1 MNIHNIILFSDFA
14 YPYGGAGKVAFDS
27 AIAFAQK
34 GYNVIFFSG
43 TAPESELL
51 MNNGIKSI
59 CLHQPDM
66 LSDRNRLNAAI
77 RSIWNHKAYC
87 ATKKILL
94 EFDNKDTLIIVHGYA
109 KTLSTSIFAA
119 FKKTKFKVFV
129 VLHDY
134 FAACPNGGFYIY
146 PEHKNCLI
154 VPLSLKC
161 VTCNCDARSY
171 SQKIY
176 RCLRQLF
183 IKHNLQGNKKYLHAI
198 NVSDLSG
205 RIMAPYIK
213 DYFASY
219 STLQNPIDVYTGKYV
234 DITKNNKYIFV
245 GRLSQEK
252 GIRDFCRVITELQLE
267 GVVLGDGYLLSELKE
282 AYPNIVFAGWAD
294 KVKKEIFVKKSKCLI
309 FPSLVHET
317 FGLTIAEMLSYGIP
331 CIIPDG
337 CGASSLV
344 NDGVNGYVYNM
355 GDYNALKTCVEKF
368 EACDLEQIQT
378 NTRNSFVRE
387 NYSLNVYIERL
398 LTLADSY

>member
-1 MNIHNIILFSDFA
+1 MQRNIVVFSDFA

-27 AIAFAQK
+27 AIAFAKK
-34 GYNVIFFSG
+34 GYIVTFFSG
-43 TAPESELL
+43 TGPESELL
-51 MNNGIKSI
+51 LNNGIRSI
-59 CLHQPDM
+59 CLRQPDM
-66 LSDRNRLNAAI
+66 LSDKNKFKAAV
-77 RSIWNHKAYC
+77 RSIWNHKAYYE
-87 ATKKILL
+87 TKRILRKC
-94 EFDNKDTLIIVHGYA
+94 DNNTLIIVHGYA

-119 FKKTKFKVFV
+119 FKRKNIKVLV

-146 PEHKNCLI
+146 PKHKNCI
-154 VPLSLKC
+154 VSPMSLEC
-161 VTCNCDARSY
+161 ITCNCDARSY

-183 IKHNLQGNKKYLHAI
+183 IKHNLQGNKKNLHAI

-205 RIMAPYIK
+205 QMMAPYIK

-219 STLQNPIDVYTGKYV
+219 NTLQNPIDIYTGEYV
-234 DITKNNKYIFV
+234 EITKNKKYIFV

-267 GVVLGDGYLLSELKE
+267 GLVLGDGYLLSELKD
-282 AYPNIVFAGWAD
+282 AYPNIEFAGWAD
-294 KVKKEIFVKKSKCLI
+294 KVKKDKYVKNSKCLI

-317 FGLTIAEMLSYGIP
+317 FGLAIAEMLSYGIP

-344 NDGVNGYVYNM
+344 KDGVNGFVYNM
-355 GDYNALKTCVEKF
+355 GDYNALKACVEKF
-368 EACDLEQIQT
+368 EACDLDVIQT

-387 NYSLNVYIERL
+387 NYSLNVYIEKL
-398 LTLADSY
+398 LALTDKY